1 MAYKSLLLSFC
12 LTAFLGY
19 ALTVGLTDPN
29 SPLKKMPEWTAIPM
43 LILIFALYVLAA
55 WWGFKGFSGHK
66 ITALLSLGFCAFG
79 FGLYVLGF
87 IMEIG
92 HDKAMPGQFDDD
104 FSRLDPTEQAAL
116 AQIVQNAGL
125 TMQDATFS
133 KYWHLQE
140 EAPGF
145 RVCVQKGYVTG
156 LHFTGKPV
164 PDLAP
169 FSRLPQLSYLYL
181 DNCGLTDMSALHSEK
196 IDRLELPNNQISD
209 ITTLSG
215 CPNVGWLTLR
225 NNQLASEAGIE
236 KFTKLVSKDLSGNPF
251 SKEVAK

>member
-43 LILIFALYVLAA
+43 LVVLFALYVLAA
-55 WWGFKGFSGHK
+55 WWGFKGFGEHK

-79 FGLYVLGF
+79 LGLYALGF
-87 IMEIG
+87 VMEIG
-92 HDKAMPGQFDDD
+92 NGKATPGQFDYD
-104 FSRLDPTEQAAL
+104 FSRLDPAEQAAL

-125 TMQDATFS
+125 QIQDATFS
-133 KYWHLQE
+133 EYWRMAE
-140 EAPGF
+140 EAAGF
-145 RVCVQKGYVTG
+145 RICVQKGHVIA

-169 FSRLPQLSYLYL
+169 FSKLPQLSYLYL
-181 DNCGLTDMSALHSEK
+181 DNCGLNDMTALHSEK

-209 ITTLSG
+209 LNTLSG
-215 CPNVGWLTLR
+215 CPNLGWLTLR
-225 NNQLASEAGIE
+225 NNQLSSEAGIE
-236 KFTKLVSKDLSGNPF
+236 KFTKLVSKDLRENPF
-251 SKEVAK
+251 SK